1 MEIIA
6 VFSVIFEQVTQ
17 PMSFDAIQTSF
28 LKSAWETLVLD
39 STAGISAI
47 RRALNVKVELNANRK
62 IVAGLE
68 LLEKTAGNLL
78 QELFDRLQSRI
89 PLAVLLSCVLNQ
101 NSGNTIRDV
110 SNTINKVI
118 LSLQMD
124 IESYSNFVRIYRG
137 DYNESLHQK
146 VEAMKRPLVGR
157 FASCA
162 MCGGD
167 FSPENEAISVFS
179 CGHSFHRR
187 CLDGGNSG
195 NSGNSGNGECPIC
208 RGKREEVRKKVGL
221 AGESDWQTVK
231 QRILPESRAA
241 AMSMAGDA
249 KTNEAGI
256 AGIAGETGETDEE
269 KKAGDEATRWRE
281 FKKKRREKEESSLL
295 FIFDKMGGNQ
305 QQLIKL
311 LEPPSLFSAVPE
323 FPDMDPQYLIETPQP
338 GSLPIKPNSKGE
350 CVLLLS
356 SPFAQCCVCFTK
368 KGVSFGNELCLLKL
382 RIDSNCKLEQFA

>member
-1 MEIIA
+1 MEITA
-6 VFSVIFEQVTQ
+6 VFSAIFERAAQ
-17 PMSFDAIQTSF
+17 PLSFDAIQASF

-78 QELFDRLQSRI
+78 QELFDRLQARI

-110 SNTINKVI
+110 SNIINKVI

-162 MCGGD
+162 LCGAD
-167 FSPENEAISVFS
+167 FLPENEAISVFA
-179 CGHSFHRR
+179 CGHSFHAR
-187 CLDGGNSG
+187 CLERGNR
-195 NSGNSGNGECPIC
+195 GNGETGETEECPIC

-221 AGESDWQTVK
+221 AGKNERQTVK
-231 QRILPESRAA
+231 QRLLPDP
-241 AMSMAGDA
+241 AGMEASEGEA
-249 KTNEAGI
+249 KMEKEKEKEAGNEDKDNDNNKI
-256 AGIAGETGETDEE
+256 KVNDKINDKVKVKDE
-269 KKAGDEATRWRE
+269 DEDEDEVTRWRE
-281 FKKKRREKEESSLL
+281 FQRKRREKEEGSLL

-305 QQLIKL
+305 QQMMKL
-311 LEPPSLFSAVPE
+311 LEPPSLFSAAPD
-323 FPDMDPQYLIETPQP
+323 FPDIDPQYLIETPQP

-350 CVLLLS
+350 CVLLFS
-356 SPFAQCCVCFTK
+356 SPFA
-368 KGVSFGNELCLLKL
+368 
-382 RIDSNCKLEQFA
+382 

>member
-6 VFSVIFEQVTQ
+6 VFSVIFEQATQ
-17 PMSFDAIQTSF
+17 AMRFDAIQASF

-89 PLAVLLSCVLNQ
+89 PLAVLLACVLNR

-110 SNTINKVI
+110 SNIINKVI

-124 IESYSNFVRIYRG
+124 IESYANFVRIYRG

-146 VEAMKRPLVGR
+146 VEEMKRPLVGR

-162 MCGGD
+162 ACGAD
-167 FSPENEAISVFS
+167 FVPENEGIFVFV
-179 CGHSFHRR
+179 CGHSFHAH
-187 CLDGGNSG
+187 CLDRGNR
-195 NSGNSGNGECPIC
+195 GNGETGETEECPIC

-221 AGESDWQTVK
+221 AGKNERQTVK
-231 QRILPESRAA
+231 QRFLPET
-241 AMSMAGDA
+241 AGMEAGEGEA
-249 KTNEAGI
+249 KTAAEKEA
-256 AGIAGETGETDEE
+256 ASEAKDEDVT
-269 KKAGDEATRWRE
+269 ARWRE
-281 FKKKRREKEESSLL
+281 FRGKRREKEEGSLL
-295 FIFDKMGGNQ
+295 AIFEQMGGNQ
-305 QQLIKL
+305 QQMMEL
-311 LEPPSLFSAVPE
+311 LEPPSLFSAAPD
-323 FPDMDPQYLIETPQP
+323 FPDIDPQYLIETPQP

-356 SPFAQCCVCFTK
+356 SPFAQWRVCFK
-368 KGVSFGNELCLLKL
+368 KEGRFIWIVACLVATSTNRIELQRGQFVIVSK
-382 RIDSNCKLEQFA
+382 